1 MVRICAAIDCKSRKT
16 KGDGLTFHAFPID
29 KPALCKQWTIATKR
43 IFQPTTNHFLC
54 NHHFKESDYIFQN
67 QSGKYNRHLK
77 ENAVPSVFPNL
88 TDTAK
93 ERKPPV
99 KRPPPT
105 AAPPTQVRDPPSAAP
120 SSPTKSDLKEII
132 TNQRKKIKSLQQQ
145 VRRSR
150 GKVKSLCDV
159 ITEMQS
165 SNLLQKKTAD
175 LLKESFSGVT
185 LDVLSNHLNNQHK
198 QPRGYRHS
206 DEAKRFAITLHFYSP
221 RAYEFVRTIFILPDP
236 RSISYWT
243 STVECEPG
251 LFIDVFQCI
260 QAMITNDANNA
271 DCFLLCDGM
280 SIKKFIILNRV
291 TGSYDGFVNLGS
303 GIVTDDEDAEAS
315 EALVFMI
322 VSLRFNWK
330 YPCGY
335 VLVDKINAT
344 DLHSLLANALRLG
357 TKHSLAIRGITMDGT
372 TTNFSA
378 MKKFGCKFGKSLELI
393 NGEFSF
399 EGYDY
404 SLLFYPDPSHML
416 KLGRNALAELKV
428 LIDPDGKK
436 IEWKYIQLLHDV
448 QIIEGMKFGNKLSSL
463 HVHYQ
468 RHKMNVRIAA
478 QTLSSSV
485 ADAIEFM
492 HTTKHPFFKDALP
505 TVNFIRKIDRLFDLL
520 NSKNPHG
527 TGFKAP
533 MRTLNKCLTD
543 HIIDSSSNYLANLT
557 DEHGLSILSHRR
569 KTFAVGLITAANSVK
584 KLSESL
590 LTRKNNPYS
599 YFRTYRASQD
609 HIELLFNCIRG
620 KLGSNDNPDVVQF
633 KTAMK
638 KILLH
643 ASICNMPSKYGNCAL
658 LENDE
663 SPAIFSLKWAKNRAP
678 TCDKSNDD
686 DDEADELLLVLLTSS
701 LNSENKE
708 NILGYVGG
716 SIVRKLT
723 ENIDCQR

>member
-1 MVRICAAIDCKSRKT
+1 
-16 KGDGLTFHAFPID
+16 
-29 KPALCKQWTIATKR
+29 
-43 IFQPTTNHFLC
+43 
-54 NHHFKESDYIFQN
+54 
-67 QSGKYNRHLK
+67 
-77 ENAVPSVFPNL
+77 
-88 TDTAK
+88 
-93 ERKPPV
+93 
-99 KRPPPT
+99 
-105 AAPPTQVRDPPSAAP
+105 
-120 SSPTKSDLKEII
+120 
-132 TNQRKKIKSLQQQ
+132 
-145 VRRSR
+145 
-150 GKVKSLCDV
+150 
-159 ITEMQS
+159 MQS

-686 DDEADELLLVLLTSS
+686 DDEADELLSVLLTSS

-716 SIVRKLT
+716 SIVRTLT
-723 ENIDCQR
+723 ENIDCQRCCEAMLSKKSDAHKFLALTALKDNGGLVYISEDVLKVLNMTERVFKQFVCGNDPHDLKINSTKNLAGKLLNKTLYELADSSVFNNLRQHDIEFHCADTDFHSTQIIKSVAKKYLRIRMARYGQDYTKVVLQKTKLGKRRQLNKLVHFQGL